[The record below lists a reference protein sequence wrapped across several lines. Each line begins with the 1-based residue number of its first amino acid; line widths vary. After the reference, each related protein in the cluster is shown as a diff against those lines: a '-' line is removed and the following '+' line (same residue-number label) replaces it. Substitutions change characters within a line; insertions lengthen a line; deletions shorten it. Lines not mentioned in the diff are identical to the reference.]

1 MSMTDPIA
9 DMLTRVRNAAMVRK
23 AEVLVP
29 YSRIKFA
36 IAKILEK
43 ENYIIK
49 AEGVEE
55 KFPMIKIALKYDGK
69 KSAITKLS
77 RASKVG
83 RRQYVRKV
91 DMPRVLNGYGLA
103 IVSTSKGVMT
113 NKEAKHV
120 GIGGEVI
127 CEIY

>member
-1 MSMTDPIA
+1 MTDPIA

-49 AEGVEE
+49 AERVEE